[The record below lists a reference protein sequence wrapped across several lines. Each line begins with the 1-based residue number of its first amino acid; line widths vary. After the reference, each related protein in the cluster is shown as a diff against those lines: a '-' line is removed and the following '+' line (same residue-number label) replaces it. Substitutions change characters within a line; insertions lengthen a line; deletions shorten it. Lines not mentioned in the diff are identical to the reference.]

1 MISLLII
8 SAFYY
13 KLNICNEKDHVIN
26 SFRKLYPKNGT
37 ENQKNN
43 VSNGTSIFIDV
54 LGHVIRDLTA
64 KKLN

>member
-37 ENQKNN
+37 ENQKNLI
-43 VSNGTSIFIDV
+43 GLKPFIIISA
-54 LGHVIRDLTA
+54 GAI
-64 KKLN
+64 K